1 MLFENVMAIL
11 NKCRDEKL
19 NDVLVAEDMLV
30 AENKDSADEI
40 RTAGDFLGKYYHQI
54 TKCNR
59 LGMVDKI
66 NEICDAKDD
75 KNKLNDIFNEL
86 KEIEG

>member
-11 NKCRDEKL
+11 NKCRDAEL

-30 AENKDSADEI
+30 AENKANEKEI
-40 RTAGDFLGKYYHQI
+40 REAGKFLSKYYFKI

-59 LGMVDKI
+59 LGFIEKI
-66 NEICDAKDD
+66 KEICDAKND

-86 KEIEG
+86 KEING

>member
-11 NKCRDEKL
+11 NKCRDEDL
-19 NDVLVAEDMLV
+19 NDVLVAKDMLI
-30 AENKDSADEI
+30 AENKSNSEAI
-40 RTAGDFLGKYYHQI
+40 REAGKFLSKYYYQI

-59 LGMVDKI
+59 LGLIDKI
-66 NEICDAKDD
+66 KEICDAKDD

-86 KEIEG
+86 KEIDG